1 MRRINKFLTVF
12 VMLAFVVTTAVAVE
26 VTPDSWEREINAGE
40 SFSKEISVENTG
52 NEPVLASLY
61 TYVNDEL
68 GGEGFDISYDSS
80 GAFVV
85 EDEKTVE
92 MSVETSTALKPG
104 NYSFETVVDDVEVSE
119 VVEEVY
125 RDRVRVVE
133 EEVSNVTNVTEEEI
147 FVELDGLSDEEILHL
162 LNNFLEE
169 NQLVSEQEME
179 RRFAELEEHFES
191 EMKEDAE
198 DFGLS
203 KEEMSE
209 IAKNA
214 MILSF
219 FYVSFFLAVLV
230 CREIFV
236 KVDENGVDD
245 DENVEEDE

>member
-1 MRRINKFLTVF
+1 
-12 VMLAFVVTTAVAVE
+12 MLAFVVTTAVAVE

-61 TYVNDEL
+61 TYVDGEL

-179 RRFAELEEHFES
+179 RRFVELEEHFES
-191 EMKEDAE
+191 EMEEDAE
-198 DFGLS
+198 DFPF
-203 KEEMSE
+203 EEGDLQKIIKTS
-209 IAKNA
+209 AR
-214 MILSF
+214 
-219 FYVSFFLAVLV
+219 VFLFLWTASIITVL
-230 CREIFV
+230 FL
-236 KVDENGVDD
+236 KK
-245 DENVEEDE
+245 VEERKQKQENNDETLDKDEENL